1 MSFSK
6 ELIESA
12 NEALAIA
19 KGETEPAGAFV
30 PEVVDVAAI
39 RKKLKLSQSAFAKR
53 YGLPLGTVR
62 DWEQQRRSPDR
73 AAVVLLSPYRSQSG
87 HRCPNPRR
95 AALGCSGAVSK
106 R

>member
-19 KGETEPAGAFV
+19 RGETETAGAFV
-30 PEVVDVAAI
+30 PEAVDVAAI
-39 RKKLKLSQSAFAKR
+39 RKRLKLSQSAFAKR

-73 AAVVLLSPYRSQSG
+73 AAVVLLSVIDR
-87 HRCPNPRR
+87 NPEIVARTLAERR
-95 AALGCSGAVSK
+95 
-106 R
+106 